1 MPKMTGARAFAEMLE
16 GYGVSHIFFVPAVF
30 AKALA
35 EMEDMKIKRVLTH
48 GEKAAAYMADGF
60 ARASG
65 KPGVCMAQAI
75 GGSNLAAGLR
85 DAYMAGSPVV
95 AISGGPLPDWRFRH
109 AYQEVEDFSQFDP
122 VTKYNTACD
131 SLVRIPDMVRQ
142 AFRAATTGAPGP
154 VHLQIQGR
162 GAHMAE
168 QEADLTIVIEKAFT
182 KVPPFRPEP
191 ETQHVRDVLAVIA
204 KAKKPLVVAG
214 GGIVRSGAE
223 RELVEF
229 VEKLQI
235 PVITSLN
242 AKAAIADHHP
252 LNVGVSGT
260 YARSCANKALAEAD
274 LVFFLGSSAGGM
286 VTHGWQFPPPGTT
299 VVQLN
304 IDGAELGR
312 NYPNAASIM
321 GDAKVSLRKLI
332 DLAEKKSPEAAKA
345 WTGRVAELVAE
356 WRASEEPNLTSD
368 AVPMRPERICREISE
383 LLPKDGVVVSDTG
396 HSGMWTGTMIELEH
410 PTQRFFRCAGSLGWG
425 FPGALGVKCALPDQA
440 VVCFTG
446 DGGFQYH
453 ISELETA
460 ARCGINLITVVN
472 NNSSLNQEITL
483 NKVAY
488 NNKPRGG
495 WTDMWTFNDVNFAKI
510 ADAYG
515 CVGIRAETPAEFRE
529 AFKKALTLNKPVV
542 IDAVSDKEVLAKR
555 VGH

>member
-1 MPKMTGARAFAEMLE
+1 MPRMTGARAFAEMLE
-16 GYGVSHIFFVPAVF
+16 GYGVSHLFFVPAVF

-35 EMEDMKIKRVLTH
+35 EMEDMPIRRVLTH
-48 GEKAAAYMADGF
+48 GEKAAAYMADGY

-95 AISGGPLPDWRFRH
+95 AISGGPLPEWRFRH
-109 AYQEVEDFSQFDP
+109 AYQEVEDYSQFDP
-122 VTKYNTACD
+122 VTKYNAACD
-131 SLVRIPDMVRQ
+131 SVPRIPDMVRQ

-168 QEADLTIVIEKAFT
+168 QEADLNVIIEKAYAS
-182 KVPPFRPEP
+182 VPPYRPEP
-191 ETQHVRDVLAVIA
+191 ELQHVKDVLAVIA
-204 KAKKPLVVAG
+204 KAKKPIVVAG
-214 GGIVRSGAE
+214 GGIIRSQAE
-223 RELVEF
+223 AEFVEF
-229 VEKLQI
+229 VEKLQL

-242 AKAAIADHHP
+242 AKAVLPDRHP

-260 YARSCANKALAEAD
+260 YARACANKALTEAD
-274 LVFFLGSSAGGM
+274 LVFFVGSSAGGM
-286 VTHGWQFPPPGTT
+286 VTHGWHFPPPSTT
-299 VVQLN
+299 VIQLN

-321 GDAKVSLRKLI
+321 GDARVSLRKLI
-332 DLAEKKSPEAAKA
+332 DVAEKRPPDSYKA
-345 WTGRVAELVAE
+345 WNARVAELVAE

-368 AVPMRPERICREISE
+368 AVPMRPERICREISK

-396 HSGMWTGTMIELEH
+396 HSGMWTGAMIEFEH
-410 PTQRFFRCAGSLGWG
+410 PTQRYFRCAGSLGWG
-425 FPGALGVKCALPDQA
+425 FPGALGVKCALPDQP
-440 VVCFTG
+440 VICFTG
-446 DGGFQYH
+446 DGGMHYH
-453 ISELETA
+453 IAELETA

-510 ADAYG
+510 AEAYG
-515 CVGIRAETPAEFRE
+515 CVGLRAETPAEFN
-529 AFKKALTLNKPVV
+529 AALKKALTLKKPVV